1 MKKFFL
7 TAITLAVFA
16 GFNASASDFEPGIQ
30 DITETEALELADL
43 GLDVGINIGRVYE
56 CRARNLRGLVFTAQ
70 APNKSRAQNLSV
82 RKCYNAGSRQ
92 CNLVGC
98 KSKWSIGFGSDR
110 DDRWGGGRDRDD
122 RWDGGRDRDD
132 RRGPGGR
139 GRR

>member
-1 MKKFFL
+1 MKKFLL

-16 GFNASASDFEPGIQ
+16 GFNASANEIEPGIQ

-43 GLDVGINIGRVYE
+43 GLDLGINIGRVYE
-56 CRARNLRGLVFTAQ
+56 CRARNLRGIVFTAQ
-70 APNKSRAQNLSV
+70 APNKSRAQNMSV

-92 CNLVGC
+92 CDLVGC

-122 RWDGGRDRDD
+122 DFGRGR
-132 RRGPGGR
+132 GGR

>member
-1 MKKFFL
+1 MKKFLL

-16 GFNASASDFEPGIQ
+16 GFNASANEIEPGIQ
-30 DITETEALELADL
+30 DITETEAFELADL
-43 GLDVGINIGRVYE
+43 GLDLGINIGRVYE
-56 CRARNLRGLVFTAQ
+56 CRARNLRGMVFTAQ
-70 APNKSRAQNLSV
+70 APNKSRAQKMSV

-92 CNLVGC
+92 CDLVGC

-122 RWDGGRDRDD
+122 DFGRGR
-132 RRGPGGR
+132 GGR